1 MPSQRQ
7 ETVSQRLSR
16 RWRYGCNSNIKMV
29 HKIGSHQR
37 GRDGVG
43 VFQASGVSGRTFVI
57 KSARPNDVWT

>member
-37 GRDGVG
+37 GRDIAFSTLWRRG
-43 VFQASGVSGRTFVI
+43 FSGKWSLRQNLRHQI
-57 KSARPNDVWT
+57 C